1 MVDQVT
7 TAVAPEAVGPETVG
21 AGEIASG
28 ESREAVGIFDT
39 YEALQDAVDA
49 LLLSGFARCE
59 LSLPAAQ
66 TGPQADEP
74 AAALADDPA
83 ARRTDHFCTE
93 ALGDAEGSLISGF
106 TVVPAMGT
114 AWIGAA
120 AGASLLATAG
130 FAVATAG
137 TGALIG
143 AALAALLARRRRLG
157 FDEQAEHGGLLLWVR
172 TRTPELEECALD
184 ILRRHAAHHVHAH
197 DLPAL
202 A

>member
-7 TAVAPEAVGPETVG
+7 RAVAPEAVG
-21 AGEIASG
+21 A
-28 ESREAVGIFDT
+28 REFAATEPREVVGIFDT

-49 LLLSGFARCE
+49 LSLTGFARCE

-74 AAALADDPA
+74 ASMLADDPA
-83 ARRTDHFCTE
+83 AQRTDHFCTE

-106 TVVPAMGT
+106 AVVPAMGA

-120 AGASLLATAG
+120 AGAGLLATVG
-130 FAVATAG
+130 FTVATAG

-143 AALAALLARRRRLG
+143 VALAALVAHRRRLG
-157 FDEQAEHGGLLLWVR
+157 LDVTAEHGGLLLWVR
-172 TRTPELEECALD
+172 TRTPELEERALE

-202 A
+202 T